1 MREGE
6 RFPAR
11 EQVVASES
19 PSILWWNW
27 RESGGGGGGA
37 SHSVTAT
44 AATMVVVALSTAWGC

>member
-27 RESGGGGGGA
+27 RESGGGGGA